1 MVLPDMEEET
11 IRQYLQEACQAG
23 FGKEQIHMVSE
34 AESLVHFVMS
44 QTSDIWQH
52 RVFLL
57 EFGQEEIRS
66 ICLHMNRRTSPML
79 VQAEEPEY
87 WYVGNLLEGGR
98 DEKLAETVK
107 ERFSGEPVSSVF
119 LTGTDFNARDY
130 KKSRD
135 EICFRRR
142 VFLAEQICARGAC
155 MLAQAGKDR
164 VPYLFL
170 SEQTLLYNVG
180 IRSRRGGKESIYTLA
195 EAGQNWYDIQAS
207 QEMILV
213 GSPVLELVFQ
223 PMLGGPEIR
232 GGIRLQNLPE
242 RPEGTGRLLVEISF
256 SSPKQCEVKVT
267 DLGFGELYPAS
278 GLYWVDSFL
287 LEEEEE
293 NHGTGGDLQEQTGE
307 DTISGGTDRQ
317 EPV

>member
-1 MVLPDMEEET
+1 MILTKEKQGVIAGIDFRKEIPQVCYQTGDRKEPAYLPLEYEKLSGHTACFCKILSALKRFEKKENIRAVLVLPDMEEET

-107 ERFSGEPVSSVF
+107 ERFSG
-119 LTGTDFNARDY
+119 
-130 KKSRD
+130 
-135 EICFRRR
+135 
-142 VFLAEQICARGAC
+142 
-155 MLAQAGKDR
+155 
-164 VPYLFL
+164 
-170 SEQTLLYNVG
+170 
-180 IRSRRGGKESIYTLA
+180 
-195 EAGQNWYDIQAS
+195 
-207 QEMILV
+207 
-213 GSPVLELVFQ
+213 
-223 PMLGGPEIR
+223 
-232 GGIRLQNLPE
+232 
-242 RPEGTGRLLVEISF
+242 
-256 SSPKQCEVKVT
+256 
-267 DLGFGELYPAS
+267 
-278 GLYWVDSFL
+278 
-287 LEEEEE
+287 
-293 NHGTGGDLQEQTGE
+293 
-307 DTISGGTDRQ
+307 
-317 EPV
+317 